1 MIGDLDT
8 LLASIVLGNR
18 ELTAS
23 LASHDPDAICERA
36 EYHGVLP
43 LLAHRAAAVDLPP
56 ELQARLQLRA
66 KHELATDLV
75 REAEIKLAIESFEK
89 EGIDALLLK
98 GVHLAYGWYERPD
111 LRPRVDTDLLVTPGA
126 CDAVGRILLAIGYEL
141 PSRATGA
148 LLTYQA
154 AYRKHRSR
162 VLVHVFDVHW
172 RIANPQVFGAVLRYE
187 ELVRAAVSVPQLGS
201 NARALSAADALL
213 LACVH
218 RVAHHFDSNRLI
230 WLYDVHLIASQLTAA
245 EWERFM
251 DLVERRKVAAVCR
264 RSIDRTVDRFQT
276 SIPEYVLADPR
287 WQPPLVSEP
296 TAAYLAPRRH
306 VQNVVNDLQALPT
319 WRDRFR
325 LVREHLF
332 PPRRYMREVYAL
344 SSRVPLPLLY
354 AKRAIR
360 GAWRWFERPPGNDD
374 ASLIGRKT

>member
-1 MIGDLDT
+1 MTGDLDT
-8 LLASIVLGNR
+8 VLAGIVLGNR
-18 ELTAS
+18 ELSAS
-23 LASHDPDAICERA
+23 LAFYDPHTVCERA
-36 EYHGVLP
+36 EYHGILP
-43 LLAHRAAAVDLPP
+43 LVAHRVRAAVDLP
-56 ELQARLQLRA
+56 EALQARLQLGA

-75 REAEIKLAIESFEK
+75 REAEIRQAMDASEK

-98 GVHLAYGWYERPD
+98 GAHLAYGWYERPD

-126 CDAVGRILLAIGYEL
+126 CDAVGRILRGLGYEL

-154 AYRKHRSR
+154 AYRKHRHH
-162 VLVHVFDVHW
+162 VLVHVFDLHW
-172 RIANPQVFGAVLRYE
+172 RIANPQVFGAVLGFE
-187 ELVRAAVSVPQLGS
+187 ELVRSAVSVPQLGS
-201 NARALSAADALL
+201 NARAPSAADALL

-230 WLYDVHLIASQLTAA
+230 WLYDVHLIASGLTAA
-245 EWERFM
+245 QWERFM

-264 RSIDRTVDRFQT
+264 RSLDRTIDRFHT
-276 SIPEYVLADPR
+276 SIPEHVLADPR
-287 WQPPLVSEP
+287 WRSPLASEP

-306 VQNVVNDLQALPT
+306 VHNVVDDLQALPT

-344 SSRVPLPLLY
+344 SSRTPLPLLY
-354 AKRAIR
+354 AKRAVR
-360 GAWRWFERPPGNDD
+360 GAWRWFEQPPAKDD
-374 ASLIGRKT
+374 ASLIG